1 MGHTG
6 RRGTSWRGFDP
17 FPGRRRR
24 RITGPYTSPI
34 DGTRGAVRR
43 SRYSPPDLGP
53 GADGGEASRSRSEA
67 RDGERGQERT
77 DEEQGEEEMVH
88 LEGELGGKQ
97 RRREKE
103 DEERDQRHGE
113 RLGRRTFQLGD
124 LIGPTTAQAKLR
136 PRAVTLL

>member
-1 MGHTG
+1 MH
-6 RRGTSWRGFDP
+6 GTC
-17 FPGRRRR
+17 
-24 RITGPYTSPI
+24 
-34 DGTRGAVRR
+34 GAVRR

-53 GADGGEASRSRSEA
+53 GADGGEASRSQSEA
-67 RDGERGQERT
+67 RDGEGGQEWT

-103 DEERDQRHGE
+103 DDQRDHRHGE
-113 RLGRRTFQLGD
+113 RLGRRTFHLGD
-124 LIGPTTAQAKLR
+124 RSGPTTAQGDLR